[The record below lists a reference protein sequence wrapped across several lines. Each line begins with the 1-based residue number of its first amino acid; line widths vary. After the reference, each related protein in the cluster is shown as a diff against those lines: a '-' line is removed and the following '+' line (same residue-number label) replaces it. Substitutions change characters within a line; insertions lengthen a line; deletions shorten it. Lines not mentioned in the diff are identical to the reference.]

1 MQMSRTK
8 RRAWAAALI
17 GVVLIGVA
25 WGIWQLALQQLQARL
40 VAALGPRAEVQAITV
55 GWSGVTVSGLHLAA
69 EAGWPDAEELSAQR
83 IWLQPALD
91 SLWSGPWRI
100 HRIEVEDGHISLLRN
115 RQGKLRL
122 LPGLLDTPAAEPP
135 PAHASAR
142 KVPTTPASAGSASAS
157 AAQAAQ
163 PGHAGDALVID
174 TIVLR
179 RVQVDLY
186 DDSFRP
192 ALRQPHHVQLADLA
206 AQVGNLHLPALDQ
219 PLTLELQAQ
228 VRGAEQGK
236 RPDGDTPSP
245 TDGTLNLQGEFTP
258 ASHDAQIQAQVKSV
272 DLRVLQPYLLTVN
285 AGGVRQGRLDLNLQA
300 TVKANHLHAPGTV
313 ALRGL
318 ELGHGSGWWDRFGT
332 AGRQAMLNTLADK
345 GRIEVHFTLDGR
357 LDDPNFSVNDSL
369 AQRFATGL
377 AQALGVSVGG
387 VVEGVGQMIKGLFG
401 R

>member
-1 MQMSRTK
+1 MQMLRTK
-8 RRAWAAALI
+8 RRLWLAAI
-17 GVVLIGVA
+17 SGVVLIAVA
-25 WGIWQLALQQLQARL
+25 WGGWQLALQQLQVRL
-40 VAALGPRAEVQAITV
+40 VQALGPRAQVQAITV
-55 GWSGVTVSGLHLAA
+55 GWSGVTVSGLRLAA
-69 EAGWPDAEELSAQR
+69 APGWPEAEELSAQR
-83 IWLQPALD
+83 IWLQPALS

-100 HRIEVEDGHISLLRN
+100 RRIEVEDGHISLLRN

-122 LPGLLDTPAAEPP
+122 LPGLLDTPAAEPS

-142 KVPTTPASAGSASAS
+142 KVPATPASATSASAS
-157 AAQAAQ
+157 AAQT
-163 PGHAGDALVID
+163 GDAGDTLVID

-192 ALRQPHHVQLADLA
+192 ALRQPHHVQLTDLA
-206 AQVGNLHLPALDQ
+206 AQVGNLHLPALGQ

-236 RPDGDTPSP
+236 RPDGNAPSP
-245 TDGTLNLQGEFTP
+245 ADGTLNLRGEFTP

-285 AGGVRQGRLDLNLQA
+285 AGGVRQGRLDLSLQA

-313 ALRGL
+313 TLRGL

>member
-1 MQMSRTK
+1 MSRTK

-25 WGIWQLALQQLQARL
+25 WGTWQLALQQLRARL
-40 VAALGPRAEVQAITV
+40 MAALGPRAEVQAITV

-100 HRIEVEDGHISLLRN
+100 RRIEVEDGHISLLRN

-135 PAHASAR
+135 PAHAATR
-142 KVPTTPASAGSASAS
+142 KVSATPASAASANAS
-157 AAQAAQ
+157 AGQAGVR
-163 PGHAGDALVID
+163 GHVGDALVIN

-219 PLTLELQAQ
+219 AIDLELQAS
-228 VRGAEQGK
+228 VRGGNQNSGAKAPAPQ
-236 RPDGDTPSP
+236 
-245 TDGTLNLQGEFTP
+245 DGTLNLQGEFTP
-258 ASHDAQIQAQVKSV
+258 ASHDARIQAQVKGV

-313 ALRGL
+313 TLTGL
-318 ELGHGSGWWDRFGT
+318 ELGHGSGWWDRFGA

>member
-1 MQMSRTK
+1 MSRTQ
-8 RRAWAAALI
+8 RRLLVAALT
-17 GVVLIGVA
+17 GMVLIGGA
-25 WGIWQLALQQLQARL
+25 WRAWQLALQQLQARL
-40 VAALGPRAEVQAITV
+40 AQALGPRAQVQAITV
-55 GWSGVTVSGLHLAA
+55 GWSGVTISGLRLAA
-69 EAGWPDAEELSAQR
+69 APDWPDAEELSAQR
-83 IWLQPALD
+83 IWLQPALS

-115 RQGKLRL
+115 RQGQLRL
-122 LPGLLDTPAAEPP
+122 LPGLLDKPADPTRHSDPNQEAG
-135 PAHASAR
+135 AR
-142 KVPTTPASAGSASAS
+142 PSSRKATTPASTPASTVPPAET
-157 AAQAAQ
+157 
-163 PGHAGDALVID
+163 GDTLVID
-174 TIVLR
+174 SVALQG
-179 RVQVDLY
+179 VQVDLY

-192 ALRQPHHVQLADLA
+192 ALRQPHRVQLADLR
-206 AQVGNLHLPALDQ
+206 AQVQNLHLPALHQ
-219 PLTLELQAQ
+219 AIGLELQAQ
-228 VRGAEQGK
+228 VRGGSQGAGAK
-236 RPDGDTPSP
+236 TPAP
-245 TDGTLNLQGEFTP
+245 QDGTLSLRGEFTP
-258 ASHDAQIQAQVKSV
+258 SSHDAQIEAQVKSV

-285 AGGVRQGRLDLNLQA
+285 AGGVRQGRLDLSLQA

-313 ALRGL
+313 ALKGL
-318 ELGHGSGWWDRFGT
+318 ELGHGSGWWDRFGA

>member
-25 WGIWQLALQQLQARL
+25 WGTWQLALQQLRARL
-40 VAALGPRAEVQAITV
+40 MAALGPRAEVQAITV

-100 HRIEVEDGHISLLRN
+100 RRIEVEDGHISLLRN

-135 PAHASAR
+135 PAHAATR
-142 KVPTTPASAGSASAS
+142 KVSATPASAASANAS
-157 AAQAAQ
+157 AGQAGVR
-163 PGHAGDALVID
+163 GHVGDALVIN

-219 PLTLELQAQ
+219 AIDLELQAS
-228 VRGAEQGK
+228 VRGGNQNSGAKAPAPQ
-236 RPDGDTPSP
+236 
-245 TDGTLNLQGEFTP
+245 DGTLNLQGEFTP
-258 ASHDAQIQAQVKSV
+258 ASHDARIQAQVKGV

-313 ALRGL
+313 TLTGL
-318 ELGHGSGWWDRFGT
+318 ELGHGSGWWDRFGA